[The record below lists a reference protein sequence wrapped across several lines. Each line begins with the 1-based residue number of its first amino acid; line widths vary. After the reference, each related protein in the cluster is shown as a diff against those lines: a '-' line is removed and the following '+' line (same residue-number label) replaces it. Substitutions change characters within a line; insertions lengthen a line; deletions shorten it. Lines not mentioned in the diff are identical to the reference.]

1 MNVFSS
7 NDTLNGISLL
17 FFGVEE
23 DRKVAF
29 AFLSSHLSKK
39 VTHEGDVA
47 SAEWR
52 QAVEA
57 MKRTTLSDTQ
67 WNNYKL
73 GITSL
78 ADLVVKM
85 ASELYDIAIPFSAMK
100 ILFIPI
106 IAPCR
111 KEMKKEKKEEKMDEL
126 TGI

>member
-1 MNVFSS
+1 VNVFSS

-23 DRKVAF
+23 DHKVAF
-29 AFLSSHLSKK
+29 AFLSTHLRKK
-39 VTHEGDVA
+39 VTHEREVA
-47 SAEWR
+47 TGEWR
-52 QAVEA
+52 KAVEA

-85 ASELYDIAIPFSAMK
+85 ASELYDIAIP
-100 ILFIPI
+100 L
-106 IAPCR
+106 R
-111 KEMKKEKKEEKMDEL
+111 
-126 TGI
+126 